1 MNYFIKI
8 FKLLLHNFI
17 YFLILNIGFYAFCIE
32 TFEYSIFENFENLII
47 FIISIIILSL
57 LTHFF
62 LIKTLKNLKISIFLL
77 FIILLSVAFCIS
89 PNATAQGL
97 IPRIFSSNIHFFFY
111 EFFPTWAYI
120 NQGLYLISH
129 IYQHNLDKNK
139 II

>member
-32 TFEYSIFENFENLII
+32 TFEYSIFENL
-47 FIISIIILSL
+47 IILSL

-111 EFFPTWAYI
+111 EFFPTWAFI
-120 NQGLYLISH
+120 NQLLYLISH
-129 IYQHNLDKNK
+129 IYQHNLDIDKN
-139 II
+139 

>member
-32 TFEYSIFENFENLII
+32 TFEYSIFENL
-47 FIISIIILSL
+47 IILSL

-77 FIILLSVAFCIS
+77 Y
-89 PNATAQGL
+89 
-97 IPRIFSSNIHFFFY
+97 FY
-111 EFFPTWAYI
+111 
-120 NQGLYLISH
+120 L
-129 IYQHNLDKNK
+129 
-139 II
+139 